1 MVICIGYHQSR
12 TSELLYCSSL
22 IYFFSMDSLIKSVDL
37 LVLSIMWWAII
48 IAATHEQSM
57 ELGPPSNVSKHLFF
71 PNFKPHSKK
80 YHDIK
85 LLGSANLAE
94 ESGIIQIPAAPS
106 DPEANISFQA
116 GRAIYSSPIR
126 LLDPRTGTPASF
138 HTTFSFQIDRTTTGR
153 AGLNANGHGGSGLT
167 FILVPDEVT
176 VGRPGPWLGMLND
189 ACDDDYK
196 VFAVEFDT
204 CKNEQFGDPNDNHVG
219 INLGSIISN
228 TTIDAADAGVSFKN
242 GTVVRAWINYDGQK
256 KWIDL
261 SLGREQDDKPSKT
274 FYAAPLDLSSFL
286 KEYMFVGFSAS
297 TGHLTQ
303 IHNIM
308 SWNFSCTS
316 QAYLRMPT
324 EATCET
330 KLFMLGSSHREPP
343 SAFLIFIAVV
353 VLCLIVLV
361 NLYCNRKRREK
372 PKITTAA
379 WVVKKH
385 RPRPPHKPGQFFMS
399 ELSLATRSFSEG
411 EILGYGERGVFF
423 KGNLQNGSSV
433 AIKRFSPHLILHA
446 GLDRRKML
454 KEIKVLSRIRHPN
467 LVPLRGWCN
476 EKRELLLIYEYMPN
490 GSLDKWLFA
499 RGVLPWA
506 RRFRVVKDIADALCF
521 LHSGWEKSLMHKNV
535 KISNVLL
542 DVTFR
547 AVLGDF
553 GLIYPYMSTR
563 SSVTASDEVD
573 REQLLLPP
581 ESIHLEIP
589 NKKIDVFGFGV
600 MVLEILSGRRSLD
613 QSLPKQEVD
622 IVQWAW
628 SLQEKEKLIAVVD
641 TRLEMKYNPEQAF
654 CLSVIGLL
662 CTLSDPNTRPSME
675 EIVSYINGEKPL
687 PLLPSN
693 RPTTYFPYPST
704 TEFCN
709 LNSCSPHAKIGI
721 LGSSSRRQ

>member
-1 MVICIGYHQSR
+1 
-12 TSELLYCSSL
+12 
-22 IYFFSMDSLIKSVDL
+22 MDSLIKYVDL
-37 LVLSIMWWAII
+37 LMFSILWWVII
-48 IAATHEQSM
+48 ISAAHEQSM

-71 PNFKPHSKK
+71 PDFKSHSKK

-85 LLGSANLAE
+85 LLGSASLAE
-94 ESGIIQIPAAPS
+94 DLGIIQIPAPPS

-126 LLDPRTGTPASF
+126 LLDPKTGTPASF
-138 HTTFSFQIDRTTTGR
+138 HTTFSFQIDSTVSAR
-153 AGLNANGHGGSGLT
+153 AGLDANGHGGSGLT

-189 ACDDDYK
+189 ACEDDYK
-196 VFAVEFDT
+196 AFAVEFDT
-204 CKNEQFGDPNDNHVG
+204 YKNEKFGDPNDNHVG

-242 GTVVRAWINYDGQK
+242 GTLVRVWINYDGNRR
-256 KWIDL
+256 WIDL
-261 SLGREQDDKPSKT
+261 SLGRERDDKPSKAI
-274 FYAAPLDLSSFL
+274 YAAPLDLSSFL

-297 TGHLTQ
+297 TGHFTQ

-308 SWNFSCTS
+308 SWNFSSTS

-324 EATCET
+324 EATCER
-330 KLFMLGSSHREPP
+330 KLFLLGRSHREPP
-343 SAFLIFIAVV
+343 SVFLIFIAVV
-353 VLCLIVLV
+353 VLCLIVLF
-361 NLYCNRKRREK
+361 NLYCNRKRQEK
-372 PKITTAA
+372 PKFATAA
-379 WVVKKH
+379 LVGKKH
-385 RPRPPHKPGQFFMS
+385 RPRPPHKPGQFSMS

-411 EILGYGERGVFF
+411 EILGCGERGIFF
-423 KGNLQNGSSV
+423 KGTLQNGSSV

-446 GLDRRKML
+446 GFDKRKML
-454 KEIKVLSRIRHPN
+454 KEIRVLSRVRHPN

-476 EKRELLLIYEYMPN
+476 EKKELVLIYEYMPN

-499 RGVLPWA
+499 RGVLPWP
-506 RRFRVVKDIADALCF
+506 RRFKVVKDIAEALCF
-521 LHSGWEKSLMHKNV
+521 LHSGWEKSLLHKNV
-535 KISNVLL
+535 KMSNVIL

-553 GLIYPYMSTR
+553 GLIYPYMSHQDR
-563 SSVTASDEVD
+563 SLSTKSLVTASDGID
-573 REQLLLPP
+573 HDQLLRPP

-613 QSLPKQEVD
+613 QNLPEQEVD
-622 IVQWAW
+622 ILQWAW
-628 SLQEKEKLIAVVD
+628 NLQENDKLIKIVD
-641 TRLEMKYNPEQAF
+641 KRLEMKYNPEQVF

-662 CTLSDPNTRPSME
+662 CTLSDPSSRPSME
-675 EIVSYINGEKPL
+675 EIVSYINGEKSL
-687 PLLPSN
+687 PLLPSD

-704 TEFCN
+704 TELCN
-709 LNSCSPHAKIGI
+709 LNSCSSNVKIDL
-721 LGSSSRRQ
+721 LGSSSSKRQ